1 MDNTTYCFG
10 EKLRLEIS
18 GESHGPFVGAA
29 LSGLPAGFR
38 PDMEKLAAFMKRR
51 SPSPENGGTAR
62 REKDIPVFVSGMRGG
77 ATDGGTV
84 VIRLDNTDVRK
95 EDYDLIS
102 HVPRP
107 GHADLAAYMKTGS
120 IPSGGG
126 AFSGRM
132 SAPLCAAGG
141 LVIQLL
147 EERGIR
153 IFSHLFSVGEI
164 FDIPYDP
171 VDPTREICDDFP
183 CVSSRS
189 AKLMK
194 MEIESA
200 RRKGDSVGGVIECAV
215 TGLPSGLGGPLYEG
229 TEGRIASAV
238 FAVPAVKGIEF
249 GSGFSSARMRGS
261 DNNDGYRI
269 REGRV
274 AFESNSSGGILGGIT
289 TGMPLIFRTAVKP
302 TPSIAM
308 PQHSVD
314 LERMEDTVLEIEGRH
329 DTCIAVRALPVIEAS
344 CAIAVCDMILKEE
357 M

>member
-1 MDNTTYCFG
+1 MDNTPYIFG
-10 EKLRLEIS
+10 EKLIVEIR
-18 GESHGPFVGAA
+18 GESHGPFVSACVK
-29 LSGLPAGFR
+29 GLPAGFR
-38 PDMEKLAAFMKRR
+38 PDPDKLAAFMKRR
-51 SPSPENGGTAR
+51 SSSGENGGTAR
-62 REKDIPVFVSGMRGG
+62 MEKDNPVFVRGLTG
-77 ATDGGTV
+77 GVTDGGTLE
-84 VIRLDNTDVRK
+84 IRLDNTDVRK
-95 EDYDLIS
+95 EDYELIS

-107 GHADLAAYMKTGS
+107 GHADLAAYMKFGS

-132 SAPLCAAGG
+132 SAPVCAAGG
-141 LVIQLL
+141 VIIQLL

-171 VDPTREICDDFP
+171 MEPSFGTCGDFP
-183 CVSSRS
+183 CVSPRS

-200 RRKGDSVGGVIECAV
+200 RRSGDSVGGVIECAV
-215 TGLPSGLGGPLYEG
+215 TGLPAGLGGALYEG

-249 GSGFSSARMRGS
+249 GAGFSAARMRGS
-261 DNNDGYRI
+261 MNNDGYRI
-269 REGRV
+269 KDGKV
-274 AFESNSSGGILGGIT
+274 SFESNSSGGILGGIT

-302 TPSIAM
+302 TPSIAS

-314 LERMEDTVLEIEGRH
+314 LERMEDTVLEVEGRH

-344 CAIAVCDMILKEE
+344 CAIAIYDMILKEE
-357 M
+357 K